1 MSPRGKNCDAILVPP
16 SWMPTACTPSWGQRG
31 NGERLFHGEAWQGVM
46 ARVGQ
51 ATSRVLVWFCVVK
64 HESIGCFNTT
74 WRQFKFSIIFCASCS
89 GGVASIGTGESLVL
103 DTLAEAAAAVTVD
116 AVSV

>member
-1 MSPRGKNCDAILVPP
+1 
-16 SWMPTACTPSWGQRG
+16 MPTACPPTWGQRG

-64 HESIGCFNTT
+64 HESIGRF
-74 WRQFKFSIIFCASCS
+74 QH
-89 GGVASIGTGESLVL
+89 
-103 DTLAEAAAAVTVD
+103 DMAAVQVFD
-116 AVSV
+116 NFLCVLLRRSCLDRDRRIARAGHPG